1 MYCTK
6 IYQRK
11 EEREKQMEL
20 KVGDLCK
27 HFKGKNLLE
36 KNIYEIIAINVIY
49 TGENAKKPME
59 NLVVYQNIFQKDKFF
74 VREYQE
80 LVKKLSKEKQDTY
93 QQITRIQKLTEEEI
107 ALVKSEAF
115 RKEKLNYIQNQR

>member
-1 MYCTK
+1 
-6 IYQRK
+6 
-11 EEREKQMEL
+11 MEL

-36 KNIYEIIAINVIY
+36 KNIYEMIAINVIY
-49 TGENAKKPME
+49 TGENAKNPMG
-59 NLVVYQNIFQKDKFF
+59 NLVVYQNIFQKDKLF

-93 QQITRIQKLTEEEI
+93 QQMTRIQKLTEEEI

>member
-11 EEREKQMEL
+11 EERKKQMEL
-20 KVGDLCK
+20 KVGYLCK

-49 TGENAKKPME
+49 TGENAKNPME
-59 NLVVYQNIFQKDKFF
+59 NLVVYQNIFQRDKFF

-80 LVKKLSKEKQDTY
+80 LVEELPKEKQDTY
-93 QQITRIQKLTEEEI
+93 QQMTRIQKLTEEEI

-115 RKEKLNYIQNQR
+115 RKEKLSYMQNQR

>member
-1 MYCTK
+1 
-6 IYQRK
+6 
-11 EEREKQMEL
+11 MEL

-49 TGENAKKPME
+49 TGKNAKKPME

-80 LVKKLSKEKQDTY
+80 LVKKLSKEKQDTN